1 MTAKEYLYR
10 IKNLDTEVNI
20 KLEELKC
27 LKQKSL
33 GVQPISFEQKVKSS
47 NGNSSNRVIDK
58 IIDLES
64 LINSEINEL
73 INIKAEAHDLITQL
87 KNPKHRSLLTE
98 YYLNNKT
105 LEQTAETMRY
115 SYDYIRHL
123 HSGALSNFRKI
134 YNLFNRITWNNT

>member
-105 LEQTAETMRY
+105 LEQTAETVRY

-134 YNLFNRITWNNT
+134 YNLFYK

>member
-1 MTAKEYLYR
+1 MTANEYLYR

-123 HSGALSNFRKI
+123 HSGALANFRKI
-134 YNLFNRITWNNT
+134 YNLFYK

>member
-134 YNLFNRITWNNT
+134 YNLFNRKTY

>member
-134 YNLFNRITWNNT
+134 YNLFYK

>member
-47 NGNSSNRVIDK
+47 NGNSSNRVID
-58 IIDLES
+58 
-64 LINSEINEL
+64 
-73 INIKAEAHDLITQL
+73 
-87 KNPKHRSLLTE
+87 
-98 YYLNNKT
+98 
-105 LEQTAETMRY
+105 
-115 SYDYIRHL
+115 
-123 HSGALSNFRKI
+123 
-134 YNLFNRITWNNT
+134 